1 MTSKGPE
8 LSGPF
13 VCHIFLPYRS
23 AVANIEPSGG
33 RMHEQKKTQK
43 ALVLGW
49 SIGLALVAVMV
60 VAKLVLKF

>member
-1 MTSKGPE
+1 
-8 LSGPF
+8 
-13 VCHIFLPYRS
+13 
-23 AVANIEPSGG
+23 
-33 RMHEQKKTQK
+33 MHEQKKTQK